1 MPVRYDPRR
10 DEIIA
15 DPFPSYQLLR
25 VEDPVHWS
33 DVLGGWVLTRYDD
46 VKSALL
52 DRRFSADRITPFAKH
67 LSADSHAAI
76 ADLLQGL
83 GHWAVFT
90 DPPKHT
96 RLRGVMNTAFTSRAI
111 EGREPVIQNLVD
123 RLLDAIVPVGRTD
136 LIADFAYPLPAAVI
150 AGMLGASADDLD
162 RIKRWSDD
170 LAAFV
175 GSALATPDKR
185 TRAQV
190 AMVDMSTYFRTL
202 VTARRAEPRDDMMTA
217 MLAAEGREDGLS
229 EDELVAT
236 CVLLLF
242 AGHETTTNLIG
253 NGIVGLL
260 RHPDALNA
268 LRADPALIEPAVEEL
283 LRYDGPTQ
291 AQVRVALEDIGLR
304 GKTIRAGDRVFVMVN
319 AANRDPA
326 RFADPDRVD
335 LTRADNAHVA
345 FGYGAHFCVGAP
357 LARLEG
363 QIAIAAAVRR
373 LGDLALA
380 PGDLTWL
387 PSMVFRGV
395 RSLPVTFTP
404 SRRTGYA
411 AGP

>member
-10 DEIIA
+10 DEVIA

-25 VEDPVHWS
+25 AEDPVHWS

-83 GHWAVFT
+83 GDWAVFT

-111 EGREPVIQNLVD
+111 ESREPVIQNLVD
-123 RLLDAIVPVGRTD
+123 RLLDAVVPVGRTD

-150 AGMLGASADDLD
+150 AGMLGASADHLD

-185 TRAQV
+185 TRAQS
-190 AMVDMSTYFRTL
+190 AMVDMSAYFRAL
-202 VTARRAEPRDDMMTA
+202 VTARRTQPRDDLMSA
-217 MLAAEGREDGLS
+217 MLAAEGQADGLT

-253 NGIVGLL
+253 NGLVALL
-260 RHPDALNA
+260 RHPSQLAALA
-268 LRADPALIEPAVEEL
+268 ADPLLAGSAVEEL

-291 AQVRVALEDIGLR
+291 AVTR
-304 GKTIRAGDRVFVMVN
+304 DRKSVV
-319 AANRDPA
+319 
-326 RFADPDRVD
+326 
-335 LTRADNAHVA
+335 
-345 FGYGAHFCVGAP
+345 
-357 LARLEG
+357 
-363 QIAIAAAVRR
+363 
-373 LGDLALA
+373 
-380 PGDLTWL
+380 
-387 PSMVFRGV
+387 
-395 RSLPVTFTP
+395 
-404 SRRTGYA
+404 
-411 AGP
+411 

>member
-10 DEIIA
+10 DEVIA

-25 VEDPVHWS
+25 AEDPVHWS

-83 GHWAVFT
+83 GDWAVFT

-111 EGREPVIQNLVD
+111 ESREPVIQNLVD
-123 RLLDAIVPVGRTD
+123 RLLDAVVPVGRTD

-150 AGMLGASADDLD
+150 AGMLGASADHLD

-185 TRAQV
+185 TRAQG
-190 AMVDMSTYFRTL
+190 AMVDMSAYFRAL
-202 VTARRAEPRDDMMTA
+202 VTARRTQPRDDLMSA
-217 MLAAEGREDGLS
+217 MLAAEGQADGLT

-253 NGIVGLL
+253 NGLVALL
-260 RHPDALNA
+260 RHPTQLAALA
-268 LRADPALIEPAVEEL
+268 ADPLLAGSAVEEL

-291 AQVRVALEDIGLR
+291 AVTRIAVEDVELR
-304 GKTIRAGDRVFVMVN
+304 GRQIRRGARVFLN
-319 AANRDPA
+319 LSAANRDPEQFYNA
-326 RFADPDRVD
+326 EDLGVRRPDNR
-335 LTRADNAHVA
+335 HIA
-345 FGYGAHFCVGAP
+345 FGHAIHFCVGAP
-357 LARLEG
+357 LARLEARL
-363 QIAIAAAVRR
+363 AIPAVLRR
-373 LGDLALA
+373 LPELRLETDALRWS
-380 PGDLTWL
+380 DSYVL
-387 PSMVFRGV
+387 RGV
-395 RSLPVTFTP
+395 EALPLSFA
-404 SRRTGYA
+404 RA
-411 AGP
+411 A

>member
-15 DPFPSYQLLR
+15 DPFPSYQLLL

-83 GHWAVFT
+83 GDWAVFT

-111 EGREPVIQNLVD
+111 ESREPVIQNLVD

-202 VTARRAEPRDDMMTA
+202 VTARRAEPRDDMMSA
-217 MLAAEGREDGLS
+217 MLAGEGRADGLT

-253 NGIVGLL
+253 NGLVALL
-260 RHPDALNA
+260 RHPSELAALA
-268 LRADPALIEPAVEEL
+268 AEPLLAGSAVEEL

-291 AQVRVALEDIGLR
+291 AVTRIAVEDVELR
-304 GKTIRAGDRVFVMVN
+304 GRQIRRGARVFLN
-319 AANRDPA
+319 LSAANRDPEQ
-326 RFADPDRVD
+326 FADPED
-335 LTRADNAHVA
+335 LDVRRPDNRHIA
-345 FGYGAHFCVGAP
+345 FGHAIHFCVGAP
-357 LARLEG
+357 LARLEARL
-363 QIAIAAAVRR
+363 AIPAVLRR
-373 LGDLALA
+373 LPELRLDTDALRWS
-380 PGDLTWL
+380 DSYVL
-387 PSMVFRGV
+387 RGV
-395 RSLPVTFTP
+395 EALPLSF
-404 SRRTGYA
+404 A
-411 AGP
+411 APARGGTS

>member
-111 EGREPVIQNLVD
+111 ESREPVIQNLVD

-190 AMVDMSTYFRTL
+190 AMVDMSTYFRAL
-202 VTARRAEPRDDMMTA
+202 VTARRAEPREDMMSA
-217 MLAAEGREDGLS
+217 LLAGEGRADGLT

-242 AGHETTTNLIG
+242 AVHETTTNLIG
-253 NGIVGLL
+253 NGLVALL
-260 RHPDALNA
+260 RHPSELAALA
-268 LRADPALIEPAVEEL
+268 AEPLLAGSAVEEL

-291 AQVRVALEDIGLR
+291 AVTRIAVEDVELR
-304 GKTIRAGDRVFVMVN
+304 GRQIRRGARVFLN
-319 AANRDPA
+319 LSAANRDPEQ
-326 RFADPDRVD
+326 FADPED
-335 LTRADNAHVA
+335 LDVRRPDNRHIA
-345 FGYGAHFCVGAP
+345 FGHAIHFCVGAP
-357 LARLEG
+357 LARLEARL
-363 QIAIAAAVRR
+363 AIPAVLRR
-373 LGDLALA
+373 LPELRLDTDALRWS
-380 PGDLTWL
+380 DSYVL
-387 PSMVFRGV
+387 RGV
-395 RSLPVTFTP
+395 EALPLSF
-404 SRRTGYA
+404 A
-411 AGP
+411 APARGGTS

>member
-111 EGREPVIQNLVD
+111 ESREPVIQNLVD

-190 AMVDMSTYFRTL
+190 AMVDMSTYFRAL
-202 VTARRAEPRDDMMTA
+202 VTARRAEPREDMMSA
-217 MLAAEGREDGLS
+217 LLAGEGRADGLT

-253 NGIVGLL
+253 NGLVALL
-260 RHPDALNA
+260 RHPSELAALA
-268 LRADPALIEPAVEEL
+268 AEPLLAGSAVEEL

-291 AQVRVALEDIGLR
+291 AVTRIAVEDVELR
-304 GKTIRAGDRVFVMVN
+304 GRQIRRGARVFLN
-319 AANRDPA
+319 LSAANRDPEQ
-326 RFADPDRVD
+326 FADPED
-335 LTRADNAHVA
+335 LDVRRPDNRHIA
-345 FGYGAHFCVGAP
+345 FGHAIHFCVGAP
-357 LARLEG
+357 LARLEARL
-363 QIAIAAAVRR
+363 AIPAVLRR
-373 LGDLALA
+373 LPELRLDTDALRWS
-380 PGDLTWL
+380 DSYVL
-387 PSMVFRGV
+387 RGV
-395 RSLPVTFTP
+395 EALPLSF
-404 SRRTGYA
+404 A
-411 AGP
+411 APARGGTS

>member
-1 MPVRYDPRR
+1 
-10 DEIIA
+10 
-15 DPFPSYQLLR
+15 
-25 VEDPVHWS
+25 
-33 DVLGGWVLTRYDD
+33 VLGGWVLTRYDD

-83 GHWAVFT
+83 GDWAVFT

-111 EGREPVIQNLVD
+111 ESREPVIQNLVD

-190 AMVDMSTYFRTL
+190 AIVDMSTYFRAL
-202 VTARRAEPRDDMMTA
+202 VTARRAEPREDMMSA
-217 MLAAEGREDGLS
+217 LLAGEGRADGLT

-253 NGIVGLL
+253 NGLVALL
-260 RHPDALNA
+260 RHPSELAALA
-268 LRADPALIEPAVEEL
+268 AEPLLAGSAVEEL

-291 AQVRVALEDIGLR
+291 AVTRIAVEEVELR
-304 GKTIRAGDRVFVMVN
+304 GRQIRRGARVFLN
-319 AANRDPA
+319 LSAANRDPEQL
-326 RFADPDRVD
+326 ADPED
-335 LTRADNAHVA
+335 LDVRRPDNRHIA
-345 FGYGAHFCVGAP
+345 FGHAIHFCVGAP
-357 LARLEG
+357 LARLEARL
-363 QIAIAAAVRR
+363 AIPAVLRR
-373 LGDLALA
+373 LPELRLDTDALRWS
-380 PGDLTWL
+380 DSYVL
-387 PSMVFRGV
+387 RGV
-395 RSLPVTFTP
+395 EALPLSF
-404 SRRTGYA
+404 A
-411 AGP
+411 ASARGGTS

>member
-10 DEIIA
+10 DEVIA

-25 VEDPVHWS
+25 AEDPVHWS

-83 GHWAVFT
+83 GDWAVFT

-111 EGREPVIQNLVD
+111 ESREPVIQNLVD
-123 RLLDAIVPVGRTD
+123 RLLDAVVPVGRTD

-150 AGMLGASADDLD
+150 AGMLGASADHLD

-185 TRAQV
+185 TRAQG
-190 AMVDMSTYFRTL
+190 AMVDMSAYFRAL
-202 VTARRAEPRDDMMTA
+202 VTARRTQPRDDLMSA
-217 MLAAEGREDGLS
+217 MLAAEGQADGLT

-253 NGIVGLL
+253 NGLVALL
-260 RHPDALNA
+260 RHPTQLAALA
-268 LRADPALIEPAVEEL
+268 ADPLLAGSAVEEL

-291 AQVRVALEDIGLR
+291 AVTRIAVEDVELR
-304 GKTIRAGDRVFVMVN
+304 GRQIRRGARVFLN
-319 AANRDPA
+319 LSAANRDPEQFSHA
-326 RFADPDRVD
+326 EDLDVRRPDNR
-335 LTRADNAHVA
+335 HIA
-345 FGYGAHFCVGAP
+345 FGHAIHFCVGAP
-357 LARLEG
+357 LARLEARL
-363 QIAIAAAVRR
+363 AIPAVLRR
-373 LGDLALA
+373 LPELRLETDALRWS
-380 PGDLTWL
+380 DSYVL
-387 PSMVFRGV
+387 RGV
-395 RSLPVTFTP
+395 EALPLSFA
-404 SRRTGYA
+404 RA
-411 AGP
+411 A

>member
-15 DPFPSYQLLR
+15 DPFPSYQLLL

-83 GHWAVFT
+83 GDWAVFT

-111 EGREPVIQNLVD
+111 ESREPVIQNLVD

-190 AMVDMSTYFRTL
+190 AMVDMSTYFRAL
-202 VTARRAEPRDDMMTA
+202 VTARRAEPREDMMSA
-217 MLAAEGREDGLS
+217 LLAGEGRADGLT

-253 NGIVGLL
+253 NGLVALL
-260 RHPDALNA
+260 RHPSELAALA
-268 LRADPALIEPAVEEL
+268 AEPLLAGSAVEEL

-291 AQVRVALEDIGLR
+291 AVTRIAVEDVELR
-304 GKTIRAGDRVFVMVN
+304 GRQIRRGARVFLN
-319 AANRDPA
+319 LSAANRDPEQ
-326 RFADPDRVD
+326 FADPED
-335 LTRADNAHVA
+335 LDVRRPDNRHIA
-345 FGYGAHFCVGAP
+345 FGHAIHFCVGAP
-357 LARLEG
+357 LARLEARL
-363 QIAIAAAVRR
+363 AIPAVLRR
-373 LGDLALA
+373 LPELRLDTDALRWS
-380 PGDLTWL
+380 DSYVL
-387 PSMVFRGV
+387 RGV
-395 RSLPVTFTP
+395 EALPLSF
-404 SRRTGYA
+404 A
-411 AGP
+411 APARGGTS

>member
-83 GHWAVFT
+83 GDWAVFT

-111 EGREPVIQNLVD
+111 ESREPVIQNLVD

-190 AMVDMSTYFRTL
+190 AMVDMSTYFRAL
-202 VTARRAEPRDDMMTA
+202 VTARRAEPREDMMSA
-217 MLAAEGREDGLS
+217 LLAGEGRADGLT

-253 NGIVGLL
+253 NGLVALL
-260 RHPDALNA
+260 RHPSQLAALA
-268 LRADPALIEPAVEEL
+268 AEPLLAGSAVEEL

-291 AQVRVALEDIGLR
+291 AVTRIAVEDVELR
-304 GKTIRAGDRVFVMVN
+304 GRQIRRGARVFLN
-319 AANRDPA
+319 LSAANRDPEQ
-326 RFADPDRVD
+326 FADPED
-335 LTRADNAHVA
+335 LDVRRPDNRHIA
-345 FGYGAHFCVGAP
+345 FGHAIHFCVGAP
-357 LARLEG
+357 LARLEARL
-363 QIAIAAAVRR
+363 AIPAVLRR
-373 LGDLALA
+373 LPELRLDTDALRWS
-380 PGDLTWL
+380 DSYVL
-387 PSMVFRGV
+387 RGV
-395 RSLPVTFTP
+395 AALPLSF
-404 SRRTGYA
+404 A
-411 AGP
+411 APARGGTS

>member
-10 DEIIA
+10 DEVIA

-25 VEDPVHWS
+25 AEDPVHWS

-83 GHWAVFT
+83 GDWAVFT

-111 EGREPVIQNLVD
+111 ESREPVIQNLVD
-123 RLLDAIVPVGRTD
+123 RLLDAVVPVGRTD

-150 AGMLGASADDLD
+150 AGMLGASADHLD

-185 TRAQV
+185 TRAQS
-190 AMVDMSTYFRTL
+190 AMVDMSAYFRAL
-202 VTARRAEPRDDMMTA
+202 VTARRTQPRDDLMSA
-217 MLAAEGREDGLS
+217 MLAAEGQADGLT

-253 NGIVGLL
+253 NGLVALL
-260 RHPDALNA
+260 RHPSQLAALA
-268 LRADPALIEPAVEEL
+268 ADPLLAGSAVEEL

-291 AQVRVALEDIGLR
+291 AVTRIAVEDVELR
-304 GKTIRAGDRVFVMVN
+304 GRQIRRGARVFLN
-319 AANRDPA
+319 LSAANRDPEQFSHA
-326 RFADPDRVD
+326 EDLDVRRPDNR
-335 LTRADNAHVA
+335 HIA
-345 FGYGAHFCVGAP
+345 FGHAIHFCVGAP
-357 LARLEG
+357 LARLEARL
-363 QIAIAAAVRR
+363 AIPAVLRR
-373 LGDLALA
+373 LPELRLETDALRWS
-380 PGDLTWL
+380 DSYVL
-387 PSMVFRGV
+387 RGV
-395 RSLPVTFTP
+395 EALPLSFA
-404 SRRTGYA
+404 RA
-411 AGP
+411 A

>member
-10 DEIIA
+10 DEVIA

-25 VEDPVHWS
+25 AEDPVHWS

-46 VKSALL
+46 VKNALL

-67 LSADSHAAI
+67 LSADSHAVI

-83 GHWAVFT
+83 GDWAVFT

-96 RLRGVMNTAFTSRAI
+96 RLRGLMNTAFTSRAI
-111 EGREPVIQNLVD
+111 ESREPVIQNLVE

-150 AGMLGASADDLD
+150 AGMLGAYAHHLD

-185 TRAQV
+185 TRAQG
-190 AMVDMSTYFRTL
+190 AMVDMSAHFRAL
-202 VTARRAEPRDDMMTA
+202 VTARRTQPRDDLMSA
-217 MLAAEGREDGLS
+217 MLAAEGQADGLT

-253 NGIVGLL
+253 NGLVALL
-260 RHPDALNA
+260 RHPTQLAALA
-268 LRADPALIEPAVEEL
+268 ADPLLAGSAVEEL

-291 AQVRVALEDIGLR
+291 AVTRIAVEDVELR
-304 GKTIRAGDRVFVMVN
+304 GRQIRRGARVFLN
-319 AANRDPA
+319 LSAANRDPEQFSHA
-326 RFADPDRVD
+326 EDLDVRRPDNR
-335 LTRADNAHVA
+335 HIA
-345 FGYGAHFCVGAP
+345 FGHAIHFCVGAP
-357 LARLEG
+357 LARLEARL
-363 QIAIAAAVRR
+363 AIPAVLRR
-373 LGDLALA
+373 LPELRLETDALRWS
-380 PGDLTWL
+380 DSYVL
-387 PSMVFRGV
+387 RGV
-395 RSLPVTFTP
+395 EALPLSFA
-404 SRRTGYA
+404 RA
-411 AGP
+411 A

>member
-83 GHWAVFT
+83 GDWAVFT

-111 EGREPVIQNLVD
+111 ESREPVIQNLVD

-190 AMVDMSTYFRTL
+190 AMVDMSTYFRAL
-202 VTARRAEPRDDMMTA
+202 VTARRAEPREDMMSA
-217 MLAAEGREDGLS
+217 LLAGEGRADGLT

-253 NGIVGLL
+253 NGLVALL
-260 RHPDALNA
+260 RHPSELAALA
-268 LRADPALIEPAVEEL
+268 AEPLLAGSAVEEL

-291 AQVRVALEDIGLR
+291 AVTRIAVEDVELR
-304 GKTIRAGDRVFVMVN
+304 GRQIRRGARVFLN
-319 AANRDPA
+319 LSAANRDPEQ
-326 RFADPDRVD
+326 FADPED
-335 LTRADNAHVA
+335 LDVRRPDNRHIA
-345 FGYGAHFCVGAP
+345 FGHAIHFCVGAP
-357 LARLEG
+357 LARLEARL
-363 QIAIAAAVRR
+363 AIPAVLRR
-373 LGDLALA
+373 LPELRLDTDALRWS
-380 PGDLTWL
+380 DSYVL
-387 PSMVFRGV
+387 RGV
-395 RSLPVTFTP
+395 EALPLSF
-404 SRRTGYA
+404 A
-411 AGP
+411 APARGGTS

>member
-111 EGREPVIQNLVD
+111 ESREPVIQNLVD

-190 AMVDMSTYFRTL
+190 AMVDMSTYFRAL
-202 VTARRAEPRDDMMTA
+202 VTARRAEPREDMMSA
-217 MLAAEGREDGLS
+217 LLAGEGRADGLT

-253 NGIVGLL
+253 NGLVALL
-260 RHPDALNA
+260 RHPSELAALA
-268 LRADPALIEPAVEEL
+268 AEPLLAGSAVEEL
-283 LRYDGPTQ
+283 LRYDVPTQ
-291 AQVRVALEDIGLR
+291 AVTRIAVEDVELR
-304 GKTIRAGDRVFVMVN
+304 GRQIRRGARVFLN
-319 AANRDPA
+319 LSAANRDPEQ
-326 RFADPDRVD
+326 FADPED
-335 LTRADNAHVA
+335 LDVRRPDNRHIA
-345 FGYGAHFCVGAP
+345 FGHAIHFCVGAP
-357 LARLEG
+357 LARLEARL
-363 QIAIAAAVRR
+363 AIPAVLRR
-373 LGDLALA
+373 LPELRLDTDALRWS
-380 PGDLTWL
+380 DSYVL
-387 PSMVFRGV
+387 RGV
-395 RSLPVTFTP
+395 EALPLSFGAPARGGT
-404 SRRTGYA
+404 S
-411 AGP
+411 

>member
-83 GHWAVFT
+83 GDWAVFT

-111 EGREPVIQNLVD
+111 ESREPVIQNLVD

-202 VTARRAEPRDDMMTA
+202 VTARRAEPREDMMSA
-217 MLAAEGREDGLS
+217 LLAGEGRADGLT

-253 NGIVGLL
+253 NGLVALL
-260 RHPDALNA
+260 RHPSELAALA
-268 LRADPALIEPAVEEL
+268 AEPLLAGSAVEEL

-291 AQVRVALEDIGLR
+291 AVTRIAVEDVELR
-304 GKTIRAGDRVFVMVN
+304 GRQIRRGARVFLN
-319 AANRDPA
+319 LSAANRDPEQ
-326 RFADPDRVD
+326 FADPED
-335 LTRADNAHVA
+335 LDVRRPDNRHIA
-345 FGYGAHFCVGAP
+345 FGHAIHFCVGAP
-357 LARLEG
+357 LARLEARL
-363 QIAIAAAVRR
+363 AIPAVLRR
-373 LGDLALA
+373 LPELRLDTDALRWS
-380 PGDLTWL
+380 DSYVL
-387 PSMVFRGV
+387 RGV
-395 RSLPVTFTP
+395 EALPLSF
-404 SRRTGYA
+404 A
-411 AGP
+411 APARGGTS

>member
-83 GHWAVFT
+83 GDWAVFT

-111 EGREPVIQNLVD
+111 ESREPVIQNLVD

-190 AMVDMSTYFRTL
+190 AMVDMSTYFRAL
-202 VTARRAEPRDDMMTA
+202 VTARRAEPREDMMSA
-217 MLAAEGREDGLS
+217 LLAGEGRADGLT

-253 NGIVGLL
+253 NGLVALL
-260 RHPDALNA
+260 RHPSELAALA
-268 LRADPALIEPAVEEL
+268 AEPLLAGSAVEEL

-291 AQVRVALEDIGLR
+291 AVTRIAVEDVELR
-304 GKTIRAGDRVFVMVN
+304 GRQIRRGARVFLN
-319 AANRDPA
+319 LSAANRDPEQ
-326 RFADPDRVD
+326 FADPED
-335 LTRADNAHVA
+335 LDVRRPDNRHIA
-345 FGYGAHFCVGAP
+345 FGHAIHFCGGAP
-357 LARLEG
+357 LARLEARL
-363 QIAIAAAVRR
+363 AIPAVLRR
-373 LGDLALA
+373 LPELRLDTDALRWS
-380 PGDLTWL
+380 DSYVL
-387 PSMVFRGV
+387 RGV
-395 RSLPVTFTP
+395 EALPLSF
-404 SRRTGYA
+404 A
-411 AGP
+411 APARGGTS

>member
-83 GHWAVFT
+83 GDWAVFT

-111 EGREPVIQNLVD
+111 ESREPVIQNLVD

-190 AMVDMSTYFRTL
+190 AMVDMSTYFRSGDRAPGRAAGGHDERP
-202 VTARRAEPRDDMMTA
+202 ARR
-217 MLAAEGREDGLS
+217 G
-229 EDELVAT
+229 
-236 CVLLLF
+236 
-242 AGHETTTNLIG
+242 
-253 NGIVGLL
+253 
-260 RHPDALNA
+260 
-268 LRADPALIEPAVEEL
+268 
-283 LRYDGPTQ
+283 
-291 AQVRVALEDIGLR
+291 
-304 GKTIRAGDRVFVMVN
+304 RAGG
-319 AANRDPA
+319 
-326 RFADPDRVD
+326 
-335 LTRADNAHVA
+335 RAHRGRAGGNLRPP
-345 FGYGAHFCVGAP
+345 P
-357 LARLEG
+357 L
-363 QIAIAAAVRR
+363 RR
-373 LGDLALA
+373 A
-380 PGDLTWL
+380 
-387 PSMVFRGV
+387 
-395 RSLPVTFTP
+395 
-404 SRRTGYA
+404 
-411 AGP
+411 

>member
-25 VEDPVHWS
+25 AEDPVHWS

-67 LSADSHAAI
+67 LSADAHAAI
-76 ADLLQGL
+76 ADLLEGL
-83 GHWAVFT
+83 GDWAVFT

-111 EGREPVIQNLVD
+111 ERREPVIQNLVD

-202 VTARRAEPRDDMMTA
+202 VTARRAEPRDDMMSA
-217 MLAAEGREDGLS
+217 MLAGEGRADGLT

-253 NGIVGLL
+253 NGLVALL
-260 RHPDALNA
+260 RHPSQLAALA
-268 LRADPALIEPAVEEL
+268 AEPLLAGSAVEEL

-291 AQVRVALEDIGLR
+291 AVTRIAVEDVELR
-304 GKTIRAGDRVFVMVN
+304 GRQIRRGARVFLN
-319 AANRDPA
+319 LSAANRDPEQ
-326 RFADPDRVD
+326 FSDPED
-335 LTRADNAHVA
+335 LDVRRPDNRHIA
-345 FGYGAHFCVGAP
+345 FGHAIHFCVGAP
-357 LARLEG
+357 LARLEARL
-363 QIAIAAAVRR
+363 AIPAVLRR
-373 LGDLALA
+373 LPELRLATDALRWSDSYVLRGVEALPLSFTA
-380 PGDLTWL
+380 PG
-387 PSMVFRGV
+387 RGGT
-395 RSLPVTFTP
+395 S
-404 SRRTGYA
+404 
-411 AGP
+411 

>member
-111 EGREPVIQNLVD
+111 ESREPVIQNLVD

-190 AMVDMSTYFRTL
+190 AMVDMSTYFRAL
-202 VTARRAEPRDDMMTA
+202 VTARRAEPREDMMSA
-217 MLAAEGREDGLS
+217 LLAGEGRADGLT

-253 NGIVGLL
+253 NGLVALL
-260 RHPDALNA
+260 RHPSELAALA
-268 LRADPALIEPAVEEL
+268 AEPLLAGSAVEEL

-291 AQVRVALEDIGLR
+291 AVTRIAVEDVELR
-304 GKTIRAGDRVFVMVN
+304 GRQIRRGARVFLN
-319 AANRDPA
+319 LSAANRDPEQ
-326 RFADPDRVD
+326 FADPED
-335 LTRADNAHVA
+335 LDVRRPDNRHIA
-345 FGYGAHFCVGAP
+345 FGHAIHFCVGAP
-357 LARLEG
+357 LARLEARL
-363 QIAIAAAVRR
+363 AIPAVLRR
-373 LGDLALA
+373 LPELRLDTDALRWS
-380 PGDLTWL
+380 DSYVL
-387 PSMVFRGV
+387 RGV
-395 RSLPVTFTP
+395 EALPLSFGAPARGGT
-404 SRRTGYA
+404 S
-411 AGP
+411 

>member
-10 DEIIA
+10 DEVIA

-25 VEDPVHWS
+25 AEDPVHWS

-83 GHWAVFT
+83 GDWAVFT

-111 EGREPVIQNLVD
+111 ESREPVIQNLVD
-123 RLLDAIVPVGRTD
+123 RLLDAVVPVGRTD

-150 AGMLGASADDLD
+150 AGMLGASADHLD

-185 TRAQV
+185 TRAQG
-190 AMVDMSTYFRTL
+190 AMVDMSAYFRAL
-202 VTARRAEPRDDMMTA
+202 VTARRTQPRDDLMSA
-217 MLAAEGREDGLS
+217 MLAAEGQADGLT

-253 NGIVGLL
+253 NGLVALL
-260 RHPDALNA
+260 RHPSQLAALA
-268 LRADPALIEPAVEEL
+268 ADPLLAGSAVEEL

-291 AQVRVALEDIGLR
+291 AVTRIAVEDVELR
-304 GKTIRAGDRVFVMVN
+304 GRQIRRGARVFLN
-319 AANRDPA
+319 LSAANRDPEQFYNA
-326 RFADPDRVD
+326 EDLDVRRPDNR
-335 LTRADNAHVA
+335 HIA
-345 FGYGAHFCVGAP
+345 FGHAIHFCVGAP
-357 LARLEG
+357 LARLEARL
-363 QIAIAAAVRR
+363 AIPAVLRR
-373 LGDLALA
+373 LPELRLETDALRWS
-380 PGDLTWL
+380 DSYVL
-387 PSMVFRGV
+387 RGV
-395 RSLPVTFTP
+395 EALPLSFA
-404 SRRTGYA
+404 RA
-411 AGP
+411 A